1 MIKLLG
7 VKKLRNIIELKNINK
22 VYGKSTKTQVLHN
35 INLSIKEGSFDS
47 IIGASG
53 SGKTTLLNIIG
64 TLDKPT
70 DGQVYIDGKRTDT
83 MNRRALASLR
93 NKTIGFIFQFHYL
106 LPEFNTLENV
116 LMPHS
121 INKFFCGKKTREK
134 AEELLHMVQL
144 SELKNK
150 KVYDLS
156 GGQQQR
162 VAIARALMNNPKII
176 LADEPT
182 GNLDSKSAKGVY
194 DIFMNINRKFK
205 TTFLIITHDDRI
217 AKKADR
223 IIQISDGVIL
233 GGNRS
238 RERESKNVCI
248 L

>member
-1 MIKLLG
+1 M
-7 VKKLRNIIELKNINK
+7 RDIIELKNINK
-22 VYGKSTKTQVLHN
+22 TYGKNAKTKVLHD
-35 INLSIKEGSFDS
+35 INLSIREGSFNS

-70 DGQVYIDGKRTDT
+70 NGQVYIDGKRTDN

-106 LPEFNTLENV
+106 LPEFNALENV
-116 LMPHS
+116 IMPHTIS
-121 INKFFCGKKTREK
+121 KFFCGSKTREK

-144 SELKNK
+144 SEFRHK

-162 VAIARALMNNPKII
+162 VAIARALMNEPKII

-194 DIFMNINRKFK
+194 DIFRKVNRTFN
-205 TTFLIITHDDRI
+205 TTFVIITHDDRI

-223 IIQISDGVIL
+223 IIKINDGVVFDV
-233 GGNRS
+233 NRN
-238 RERESKNVCI
+238 REREKKNVCI